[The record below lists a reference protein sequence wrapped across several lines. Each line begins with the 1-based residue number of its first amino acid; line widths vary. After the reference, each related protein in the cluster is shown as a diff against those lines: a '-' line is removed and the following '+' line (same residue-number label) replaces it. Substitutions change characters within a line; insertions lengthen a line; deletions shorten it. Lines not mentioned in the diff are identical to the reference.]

1 MKKLPKLR
9 FVPNDLIEELVEHGL
24 LEACENVT
32 AQQLLDWFKTAHKLT
47 GWVELWK
54 YEDLRTDGTYS
65 WYVYEELWMGD
76 GTVWMCD
83 GTDFKT
89 QHDAEIAL
97 ITYLVNHITQELNTD
112 E

>member
-9 FVPNDLIEELVEHGL
+9 FVPNHLIEELVEHGL

-47 GWVELWK
+47 GWVEAWK
-54 YEDLRTDGTYS
+54 YEDLRTDKTYR
-65 WYVYEELWMGD
+65 WYVYEELWMSSFK
-76 GTVWMCD
+76 
-83 GTDFKT
+83 FKT

-97 ITYLVNHITQELNTD
+97 ITYLVNYITQELNTD